1 MSEVTQAQAAQGETS
16 EAPAISS
23 MGSTN
28 DDDARTLSEW
38 LESLGALQGS
48 ADAEALKTALD
59 AFQERISTHA
69 SSGLHLDEYAHSDEA
84 LSALVR
90 VLRALLQGQSASHAL
105 TRASTSAVRC
115 IIALIVHGSPALL
128 KQNPRRVHELAG
140 LCLSIFQWVTPTPSL
155 RSQSSTSSLGHLPS
169 EFESEE
175 SATEAG
181 KNSRQPRSSEQ
192 ALSVRTAAVQLCE
205 SALEQASKAGL
216 MIAIDDRPTRPTA
229 FTSLAVRTGSVVA
242 DIRSCVASILTAS
255 SSGSNIADGSPNLTH
270 AALKAAKALVSASPN
285 VGFRQ
290 RTALIFT
297 PPVVSLCSSN
307 DSSTAAAAFSVLSE
321 LMNASGQAKS
331 SPDIQPLESVLS
343 QLSQSGAH
351 LSVVRIQAW
360 KALQALIDQDLQ
372 SVSAET
378 QQISELSLQILQ
390 SSSSDLERQA
400 AMSAVASLLQARATQ
415 DLSSLMDENE
425 ATQLTLNGT
434 LVAGSSD
441 ISPLVRCSAADCILP
456 LAAAG
461 LQGTAHDILVKLLR
475 DSEAPVSA
483 AAARAIGVAFD
494 AGYASAALLMS
505 ADERSSRLAEALTL
519 GFRLLQIGTFE
530 NAPASKQPREALSS
544 QTSIIKM
551 RAAWSFATMCDKC
564 ADAVAAAHDGSTT
577 FERLDLVPFLQAAE
591 QLCGEDDRLAASG
604 LRALGALLRMVPRHN
619 SGRNSAEA
627 GMIFVSVT
635 TLQRALRHGKDPKTR
650 WNAGA
655 AFERSFE
662 NAHFLHRIGSDGND
676 SKNSRGSD
684 DTVSLRAIVNDLTTT
699 IMLDKMFKVK
709 LTALQALTQLCTAT
723 ALPDLDR
730 GVVTLIRASLTAQ
743 RDTLQQA
750 KVDLDARAEEAAPS

>member
-1 MSEVTQAQAAQGETS
+1 
-16 EAPAISS
+16 

-140 LCLSIFQWVTPTPSL
+140 LS
-155 RSQSSTSSLGHLPS
+155 S

>member
-90 VLRALLQGQSASHAL
+90 LLRALLQGQSASHAL

-140 LCLSIFQWVTPTPSL
+140 LCLSIFQWREPRILFQEWPTLFGQSKSSL
-155 RSQSSTSSLGHLPS
+155 RQ
-169 EFESEE
+169 
-175 SATEAG
+175 
-181 KNSRQPRSSEQ
+181 RSMLNVLSMTRSEQ

-270 AALKAAKALVSASPN
+270 AALKVSALD
-285 VGFRQ
+285 VRH
-290 RTALIFT
+290 
-297 PPVVSLCSSN
+297 
-307 DSSTAAAAFSVLSE
+307 SSTAAAAFSVLSE

-676 SKNSRGSD
+676 SNYSRGSD